1 MSSKLLFN
9 NPLDLVCSYTFT
21 EDVVESDWIDLTQF
35 SDCNFFIIDC
45 DVKFSTS
52 EWLTVNFNNDN
63 GYGNYPNIS
72 GTTFKS
78 FLTFV
83 RFNNKFKFCD
93 GSGNND
99 ITNRYP
105 LQNIKF
111 GVYYKNKG
119 NKILAGSTIKI
130 YTGKFSVNE

>member
-21 EDVVESDWIDLTQF
+21 EDVIESDWIDLTQF

-45 DVKFSTS
+45 DVKFSTT
-52 EWLTVNFNNDN
+52 EWFTIDFNNDTK
-63 GYGNYPNIS
+63 GLYPRAS
-72 GTTFKS
+72 GTTFKT
-78 FLTFV
+78 FLTLV
-83 RFNNKFKFCD
+83 RFNNTFKFCE
-93 GSGNND
+93 GSD
-99 ITNRYP
+99 ISKYYP

-111 GVYYKNKG
+111 RVYYKE

-130 YTGKFSVNE
+130 YAGKFTVN